1 MSTCSNVCSLCDR
14 LIISD
19 SVTYTAATNS
29 LVIDIPAG
37 TYYRG
42 CKYCLVVA
50 QAIPDTTTITALVYV
65 SIGGDTTTLYPL
77 VRSNCAQVTACS
89 IRTRTRYATCV
100 VTDTATG
107 SFRLIGDVP
116 CSPNRAL
123 TSLPITDA
131 AAADTVAE
139 ASLVRTVAVPTN
151 STLTKTTTTKTAV
164 SNKQEVLSNE

>member
-1 MSTCSNVCSLCDR
+1 MSTCSNVCRLCDR

-42 CKYCLVVA
+42 HKYCLVVA

-123 TSLPITDA
+123 ASLPITA
-131 AAADTVAE
+131 AAAAN
-139 ASLVRTVAVPTN
+139 LVRTVAVPTN
-151 STLTKTTTTKTAV
+151 STMTKTTTTKTVV

>member
-1 MSTCSNVCSLCDR
+1 MSTCSNVCRLCDR

-42 CKYCLVVA
+42 FKYCIVVA

-116 CSPNRAL
+116 CSPNSAL
-123 TSLPITDA
+123 ASLPITA
-131 AAADTVAE
+131 AAA
-139 ASLVRTVAVPTN
+139 ASLVRTAAVPTN
-151 STLTKTTTTKTAV
+151 STMTKTTTTKTVV